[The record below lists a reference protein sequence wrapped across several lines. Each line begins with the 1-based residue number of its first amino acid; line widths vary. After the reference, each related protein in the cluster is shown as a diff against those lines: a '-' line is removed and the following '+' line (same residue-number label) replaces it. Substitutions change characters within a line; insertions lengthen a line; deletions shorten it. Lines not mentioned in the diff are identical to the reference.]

1 MRRGFGK
8 CGTILF
14 DGVMFL
20 AALTLLCRVWA
31 AASSSSDAVE
41 RPANF
46 DAGDANDVD
55 ATV

>member
-1 MRRGFGK
+1 MAH
-8 CGTILF
+8 IS
-14 DGVMFL
+14 GVFTL
-20 AALTLLCRVWA
+20 ATAYA
-31 AASSSSDAVE
+31 SPSSSSDAVE